1 MSAQKKRRKEELVQE
16 LENERELVQR
26 CQAGELA
33 AYEILYRHFE
43 QPLLRFGLRM
53 LGRQEDAEDA
63 LQTTFLKLYRGVAK
77 FNFDS
82 KFSTYLFRIMMN
94 VCFDALNK
102 KKKMQTAELQEVEQ
116 SYAPGVDLRLQLED
130 AIERLPERM
139 KACFVLFAVQGL
151 KQTEVAAILDLN
163 LGTVKAHIFQ
173 AKTQLRTILSDTKV

>member
-1 MSAQKKRRKEELVQE
+1 MSAQKKRRKEELLQE

-43 QPLLRFGLRM
+43 LPLLSFGLRM

-94 VCFDALNK
+94 VCFD
-102 KKKMQTAELQEVEQ
+102 
-116 SYAPGVDLRLQLED
+116 
-130 AIERLPERM
+130 
-139 KACFVLFAVQGL
+139 GL
-151 KQTEVAAILDLN
+151 K
-163 LGTVKAHIFQ
+163 
-173 AKTQLRTILSDTKV
+173 